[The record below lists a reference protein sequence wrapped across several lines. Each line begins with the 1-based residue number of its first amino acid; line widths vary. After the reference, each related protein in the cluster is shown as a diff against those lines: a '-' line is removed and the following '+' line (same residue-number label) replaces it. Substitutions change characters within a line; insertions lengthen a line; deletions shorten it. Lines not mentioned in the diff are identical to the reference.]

1 VPSFRDIYRLLAFL
15 RSHPDNRGRQS
26 MVLIIRWR
34 NQMRIRCIIALL
46 AGLSALPAT
55 VADPVRPHRL
65 IYNSD
70 ADNMFIYVKPPMRP
84 ADLHPYVDEIAN
96 AGVTTLYLCPNYGM
110 PVTYPSSATQMFG
123 TGLTDEQ
130 QKQVEQVSL
139 EKPSL
144 ERGAANLQS
153 LVAAGHSPVG
163 LAVDR
168 ARAKGLETFITFR
181 PNEVHWIEKPDDFPI
196 NLLLSKFWNEH
207 PEWRIGKAG
216 DELSQL
222 HLDIL
227 GPRTSPVVAGWL
239 PGGMN
244 FAVPEVRAQRLAQM
258 KECCERFDI
267 DGLDIDFQRFP
278 MYFPVGEEAANIK
291 TMTAWIYEVREM
303 MQEVGKQR
311 GRSLLLS
318 VRVMAQPEQNL
329 GLGLDPVTWAER
341 GLIDIVAAS
350 HYLNN
355 NFDLPIKEY
364 RELLLDHIPLYGS
377 IEVEKQADRYR
388 QIARQLWDDGVDG
401 IMMFNFFTCRQNG
414 IEPEFALLRELGSPE
429 NLQPT
434 VAE

>member
-1 VPSFRDIYRLLAFL
+1 MAAE
-15 RSHPDNRGRQS
+15 H
-26 MVLIIRWR
+26 
-34 NQMRIRCIIALL
+34 A
-46 AGLSALPAT
+46 
-55 VADPVRPHRL
+55 RPHRL

-110 PVTYPSSATQMFG
+110 PVTYPSAVTQMFG
-123 TGLTDEQ
+123 TGLTAEQ
-130 QKQVEQVSL
+130 QDHVAKVSL
-139 EKPSL
+139 EKTASL

-163 LAVDR
+163 VIIDR
-168 ARAKGLETFITFR
+168 ARAKGLETFISFR
-181 PNEVHWIEKPDDFPI
+181 PNEVHWIEKPDEFPI
-196 NLLLSKFWNEH
+196 NLLLSRFWREH

-244 FAVPEVRAQRLAQM
+244 FAIPEVRAQRLAQM
-258 KECCERFDI
+258 RECCERFNI

-278 MYFPVGEEAANIK
+278 MYFPVGEEEKNIK
-291 TMTAWIYEVREM
+291 TMTAWIAEIRQMMHEVEN
-303 MQEVGKQR
+303 QR
-311 GRSLLLS
+311 GRPLLLS
-318 VRVMAQPEQNL
+318 VRVMAKPEQNL
-329 GLGLDPVTWAER
+329 GLGLDPIAWAEQ
-341 GLIDIVAAS
+341 GLIDIVVAS
-350 HYLNN
+350 HYLHN
-355 NFDLPIKEY
+355 NFDLPIREY
-364 RELLLDHIPLYGS
+364 RELLPDHIPLYGS

-388 QIARQLWDDGVDG
+388 RIAGQLWDDGVDG

-414 IEPEFALLRELGSPE
+414 IEPEFALLKELDRSERP
-429 NLQPT
+429 QTT
-434 VAE
+434 VTE